1 MDAQQFGRPC
11 PNLATEDSYG
21 DGGVEDV
28 RGRRE
33 DVVDKLR
40 QRSASS
46 PTSSKA
52 SGGARVGRGG
62 EVVEETFDR
71 DGTCIYRHGRRHIAI
86 TQVPLAVHIRGTRGG
101 HVTHWEL
108 SHDPTY
114 TTTVGVVVPASP
126 GFRHKGWSI
135 KIRFKVCLRIFC

>member
-1 MDAQQFGRPC
+1 MPSSSIFRALTWRRRTPTAAAEKTMF
-11 PNLATEDSYG
+11 AA
-21 DGGVEDV
+21 GVKTAST
-28 RGRRE
+28 RS
-33 DVVDKLR
+33 R

-46 PTSSKA
+46 PASSRA

-71 DGTCIYRHGRRHIAI
+71 DGTCIYRHGRRHSVI
-86 TQVPLAVHIRGTRGG
+86 TQVPLTVHVRVTRGG

-126 GFRHKGWSI
+126 GFRHNGWSI